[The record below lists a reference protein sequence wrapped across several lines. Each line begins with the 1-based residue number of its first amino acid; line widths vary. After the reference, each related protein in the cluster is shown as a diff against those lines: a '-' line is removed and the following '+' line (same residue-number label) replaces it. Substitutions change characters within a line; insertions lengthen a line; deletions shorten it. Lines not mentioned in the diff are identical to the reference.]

1 MKKLALV
8 VAMGLAS
15 MGAQAAAISGL
26 YNTGAGLAANAQD
39 MNYALSSTTTIV
51 GTNGYVT
58 ANGSF
63 PLAGNWLANDATSS
77 WLTPTDNQA
86 RTFDAS
92 SNGIYTWSTTF
103 NLTGFDATTA
113 SLTGRFA
120 ADNSAI
126 AYLNGVQIGTSGG
139 FSSWSSFSAASNF
152 NAGLNTLS
160 FVVTNLRQA
169 GSNPTGLRVE
179 FLSSDVTAVTP
190 VPEADT
196 YAMMFAGLGLMGLI
210 ARRKKTV

>member
-1 MKKLALV
+1 MKKIALV

-26 YNTGAGLAANAQD
+26 HNTGAGLAADAQD
-39 MNYALSSTTTIV
+39 INYALSSSTTTV
-51 GTNGYVT
+51 ASNGYVT

-63 PLAGNWLANDATSS
+63 PLAGNWLANDSTSS
-77 WLTPTDNQA
+77 WLTPTDNQGD
-86 RTFDAS
+86 TYDAS

-103 NLTGFDATTA
+103 NLAGFDATTA

-139 FSSWSSFSAASNF
+139 FTSWSSFAASNNF
-152 NAGLNTLS
+152 NAGVNTLS
-160 FVVTNLRQA
+160 FVVTNLAQN
-169 GSNPTGLRVE
+169 GGNPTGLRVE
-179 FLSSDVTAVTP
+179 FLSSNVTA

-196 YAMMFAGLGLMGLI
+196 YAMMMAGLGLMGLI